1 MKNINKAQLLGHLG
15 ADPVIR
21 DIGQGRMAQF
31 RLATSDQWK
40 DRTTGERQE
49 RTEWHTVELWI
60 PTMVDLAERYLRKGS
75 RVYIEGQIQTRKWQD
90 KDGNDR
96 WTTSVSIRPFTGCLI
111 MLDARREEGG
121 GGYGPGSDP
130 AAAPARSARGAG
142 NPASFDDDDIP
153 F

>member
-15 ADPVIR
+15 ADPIIR
-21 DIGQGRMAQF
+21 EVGNGRMAQF

-40 DRTTGERQE
+40 DRTTGEKQE
-49 RTEWHTVELWI
+49 RTEWHTIELWI
-60 PTMVDLAERYLRKGS
+60 PTMVDLAERYLHKGS

-90 KDGNDR
+90 KAGADR
-96 WTTSVSIRPFTGCLI
+96 WTTTISIRPFTGCLI
-111 MLDARREEGG
+111 MLDARKVEGG

-130 AAAPARSARGAG
+130 QPAPSRSRGDSRA
-142 NPASFDDDDIP
+142 ASFEDDDIP

>member
-15 ADPVIR
+15 ADPIIR
-21 DIGQGRMAQF
+21 EVGNGRMAQF

-40 DRTTGERQE
+40 DRTTGEKQE
-49 RTEWHTVELWI
+49 RTEWHTIELWI
-60 PTMVDLAERYLRKGS
+60 PTMVDLAERYLHKGS

-90 KDGNDR
+90 KAGADR
-96 WTTSVSIRPFTGCLI
+96 WTTTISIRPFTGCLI
-111 MLDARREEGG
+111 MLDARKVEGG

-130 AAAPARSARGAG
+130 QAAPSRSRGDSRA
-142 NPASFDDDDIP
+142 ASFEDDDIP

>member
-15 ADPVIR
+15 ADPIIR
-21 DIGQGRMAQF
+21 EVGNGRMAQF

-40 DRTTGERQE
+40 DRTTGEKQE
-49 RTEWHTVELWI
+49 RTEWHTIELWI
-60 PTMVDLAERYLRKGS
+60 PTMVDLAERYLHKGS

-90 KDGNDR
+90 KAGADR
-96 WTTSVSIRPFTGCLI
+96 WTTTISIRPFTGCLI
-111 MLDARREEGG
+111 MLDARKVEGG

-130 AAAPARSARGAG
+130 QPAPSRSRGESRA
-142 NPASFDDDDIP
+142 ASFEDDDIP